1 MTSLGRGLGQQT
13 GSDSPFGDALEAQRI
28 LKVIAN
34 VELDLIEDQCG
45 AKASNFIRDMRCS
58 LAFGPSNF
66 RVTGKQV
73 FYLRG
78 VRDKLVEKGIV

>member
-1 MTSLGRGLGQQT
+1 MTSLGRGIGQQT
-13 GSDSPFGDALEAQRI
+13 GSESPFGDALEAQRI

-45 AKASNFIRDMRCS
+45 AKASKFILDMRRS
-58 LAFGPSNF
+58 LVFGLQSF

-73 FYLRG
+73 FVLRSIK
-78 VRDKLVEKGIV
+78 DQLIEKGII

>member
-1 MTSLGRGLGQQT
+1 MSLGRGLGQQT
-13 GSDSPFGDALEAQRI
+13 GSESPFGDALEAQRI
-28 LKVIAN
+28 LKIIAH

-45 AKASNFIRDMRCS
+45 IKASKFIRDMRCN
-58 LAFGPSNF
+58 LAFGPLSF

-73 FYLRG
+73 FYLRD